1 MDDWSWHLRPSGL
14 KGLAAC
20 GLGTE
25 KRMFQR
31 KALVLAGTL
40 EVGPTFSGLPS
51 EGEGRR
57 KWEEK
62 EEGKEG
68 AWET

>member
-1 MDDWSWHLRPSGL
+1 
-14 KGLAAC
+14 
-20 GLGTE
+20 
-25 KRMFQR
+25 MFKR
-31 KALVLAGTL
+31 KALVLTGTL

>member
-1 MDDWSWHLRPSGL
+1 M
-14 KGLAAC
+14 
-20 GLGTE
+20 
-25 KRMFQR
+25 
-31 KALVLAGTL
+31 LAGPG

-51 EGEGRR
+51 EGGEGRR

-68 AWET
+68 PWEA